1 MPAYREQLGSEA
13 SRLGV
18 SSPLTAATSGNDG
31 PVCLG
36 DGAGDHIARRA
47 DFHPL
52 SPHTRPS
59 CPSMSTLATAAK
71 TATRA
76 QHHEGDAG
84 IKAEQQWPRNI
95 AEFLAMETL
104 MFMEEHVARLVGR
117 ERVAA
122 MDAELQQDALG
133 PAAQMMGLTVGTGTA
148 VDLNQQ
154 PQRLTHCNKT
164 ATAHPPLGSVLYSFL
179 EVANGPWYS
188 TKNHRFT
195 VERAQMDP
203 RREPDGYVDW
213 TRQGGF
219 QSAEDL
225 DAYVVLRAG
234 VGTASRSLFLLRWH
248 AMRLQAQGE
257 PWVPV
262 IQYWTTVV
270 ALGLRAAGG
279 VWTGVEAGPTVV
291 SFAKSVAYTRT
302 AINNTSNKTRRRNAK
317 RKRGSRRGNGVTSAG
332 AARLNERPLLYCPY
346 HPGANSHD
354 EESCWTAHPELRPS
368 AQRKVQWEDA
378 DTSASVARL
387 NERPCPHHPR
397 ARHSEAKCRLA
408 HPELRRSAQHQV
420 QREGA
425 DTSASAARP
434 NERPLLYCPHH
445 PGANSHNEES
455 CWTTHPEL
463 RPSAH
468 RKVQREDADASA
480 SAACLNTRSPPGSHH
495 PDAHTH
501 NDGDAC
507 PKTQPEACPS
517 AQHQVQSADSGGV
530 ASAPRRD
537 EFSFYCPHHPDSYTH
552 NEESCWKT
560 RKRSR
565 PSTLRSRF
573 ASKGVL

>member
-1 MPAYREQLGSEA
+1 
-13 SRLGV
+13 
-18 SSPLTAATSGNDG
+18 
-31 PVCLG
+31 
-36 DGAGDHIARRA
+36 
-47 DFHPL
+47 
-52 SPHTRPS
+52 
-59 CPSMSTLATAAK
+59 MSTLATAAK

-164 ATAHPPLGSVLYSFL
+164 ATAHPPLGSALYSFL

-317 RKRGSRRGNGVTSAG
+317 HKRGSRRGNGVTSAG

-378 DTSASVARL
+378 DTSASAARL
-387 NERPCPHHPR
+387 NERP
-397 ARHSEAKCRLA
+397 LF
-408 HPELRRSAQHQV
+408 
-420 QREGA
+420 
-425 DTSASAARP
+425 
-434 NERPLLYCPHH
+434 YCPHH

-507 PKTQPEACPS
+507 QKTQPEACPS